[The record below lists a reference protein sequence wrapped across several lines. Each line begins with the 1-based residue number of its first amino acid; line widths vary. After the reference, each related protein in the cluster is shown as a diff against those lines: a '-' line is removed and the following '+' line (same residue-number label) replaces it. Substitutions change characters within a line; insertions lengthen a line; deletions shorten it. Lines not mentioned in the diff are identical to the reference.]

1 MLYSLQKVRKSHK
14 QNKTQKGFKSTYFSC
29 TNSAKGDSDGEELGR
44 TFVSLEKASAAKVKS
59 FVIWT
64 RN

>member
-29 TNSAKGDSDGEELGR
+29 TNSAKGDSNGEELGR
-44 TFVSLEKASAAKVKS
+44 TFCILREN
-59 FVIWT
+59 T
-64 RN
+64 NC